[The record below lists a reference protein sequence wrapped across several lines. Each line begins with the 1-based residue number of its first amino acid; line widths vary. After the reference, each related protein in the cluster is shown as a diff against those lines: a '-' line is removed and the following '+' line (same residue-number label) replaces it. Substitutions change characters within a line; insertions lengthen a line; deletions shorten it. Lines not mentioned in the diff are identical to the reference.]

1 MRYIQLRSYYYS
13 GVFFLEVA
21 SAKGVIIIN
30 GRAYD
35 AQKILDA
42 LLGNSY
48 VDIKVEGPSLVIG
61 GSRIQPVSRSV
72 QDLAMLR
79 TCYGSLA
86 YCCSPERK
94 CVDRDGALDL
104 LGLTMEDYQRI
115 KSACHQIFID
125 AAKRLIDTSSLKGA
139 AWTLQ
144 NLAEASDDRKVDTSR
159 SRQFESPSYYR
170 GSPKPYAES
179 SDSSESASSDSKSY
193 GPIDLN
199 LIFGEPS
206 ARSSS
211 SYPNEENRKEKA
223 MGSWNYSSNNP
234 LTFDNRTGEHEE
246 EEDGVVHCT
255 HCRAELPLRARFCP
269 NCGESVS

>member
-1 MRYIQLRSYYYS
+1 
-13 GVFFLEVA
+13 LEVA

-35 AQKILDA
+35 AQRILDA

-48 VDIKVEGPSLVIG
+48 TDIKVEGPSLVIG
-61 GSRIQPVSRSV
+61 GIRIQPVSRSV

-125 AAKRLIDTSSLKGA
+125 AAKRLIDTSSLKDSSWA
-139 AWTLQ
+139 FQAS
-144 NLAEASDDRKVDTSR
+144 NEASDDRGGDTSYT
-159 SRQFESPSYYR
+159 RQFDTPSHHR
-170 GSPKPYAES
+170 GSSRTHAES
-179 SDSSESASSDSKSY
+179 SDSSEESSSESKSY

-206 ARSSS
+206 TRSSS
-211 SYPNEENRKEKA
+211 SYLSEENRKEKETT
-223 MGSWNYSSNNP
+223 SWGYSGNNP
-234 LTFDNRTGEHEE
+234 LTFDNRAGERREE
-246 EEDGVVHCT
+246 EEGVVRCT
-255 HCRAELPLRARFCP
+255 RCRAELPLRARFCP
-269 NCGESVS
+269 NCGESVP

>member
-1 MRYIQLRSYYYS
+1 VI
-13 GVFFLEVA
+13 FLEVA

-30 GRAYD
+30 GRPYD

-61 GSRIQPVSRSV
+61 GTRIQPVSRSV

-94 CVDRDGALDL
+94 CVDRDGALEL

-125 AAKRLIDTSSLKGA
+125 AAKRLVDTSSLKSA
-139 AWTLQ
+139 AWTYQ
-144 NLAEASDDRKVDTSR
+144 ASEETSEDRRVDSSR
-159 SRQFESPSYYR
+159 SRQFDSPSHYR
-170 GSPKPYAES
+170 ESSKPYAEGN
-179 SDSSESASSDSKSY
+179 DLSESPSPEGKSY

-206 ARSSS
+206 TRSSS
-211 SYPNEENRKEKA
+211 SYLNEENRKEKGA
-223 MGSWNYSSNNP
+223 SGWSHSGNMP
-234 LTFDNRTGEHEE
+234 LTFDNRTEGREE
-246 EEDGVVHCT
+246 EEEGMVRCI

-269 NCGESVS
+269 NCGESVA

>member
-1 MRYIQLRSYYYS
+1 M
-13 GVFFLEVA
+13 EVA
-21 SAKGVIIIN
+21 SAKGMIIIN

-61 GSRIQPVSRSV
+61 GTRIQPASRSV

-125 AAKRLIDTSSLKGA
+125 AAKRLIDTSSLKDAGWA
-139 AWTLQ
+139 FQVAT
-144 NLAEASDDRKVDTSR
+144 EASDTGKVDTTH
-159 SRQFESPSYYR
+159 SRQFDSTSYHR
-170 GSPKPYAES
+170 GSSKPYVES
-179 SDSSESASSDSKSY
+179 SDSSEPSSSESKSY

-206 ARSSS
+206 TRSSS
-211 SYPNEENRKEKA
+211 SYLNEENRKEK
-223 MGSWNYSSNNP
+223 GTGGWSYSSSNP
-234 LTFDNRTGEHEE
+234 LTFDNRSGEHRE
-246 EEDGVVHCT
+246 EEDGVVRCI

-269 NCGESVS
+269 NCGESVV

>member
-1 MRYIQLRSYYYS
+1 M
-13 GVFFLEVA
+13 EVA

-48 VDIKVEGPSLVIG
+48 VDIKVEGASLVIG

-79 TCYGSLA
+79 TCHGSLA
-86 YCCSPERK
+86 YCCSSDRK
-94 CVDRDGALDL
+94 CVDRDGALEL

-125 AAKRLIDTSSLKGA
+125 AAKRLLDTSSLKSA
-139 AWTLQ
+139 AWTFQ
-144 NLAEASDDRKVDTSR
+144 VSSDMGEDRRVDQSR
-159 SRQFESPSYYR
+159 SRQSESNSHYR
-170 GSPKPYAES
+170 GSSNAYSEGSES
-179 SDSSESASSDSKSY
+179 SEASTPDSKSY

-199 LIFGEPS
+199 LIFGEQS
-206 ARSSS
+206 ARSSGA
-211 SYPNEENRKEKA
+211 YPSEEARREK
-223 MGSWNYSSNNP
+223 GFGGWNHSGNMP
-234 LTFDNRTGEHEE
+234 LTFDNRTEVEGEEKE
-246 EEDGVVHCT
+246 GAVRCA
-255 HCRAELPLRARFCP
+255 HCRAELPSRARFCP
-269 NCGESVS
+269 NCGESLP

>member
-1 MRYIQLRSYYYS
+1 M

-35 AQKILDA
+35 AQRILSA

-48 VDIKVEGPSLVIG
+48 VDMRIEGPSLIIG
-61 GSRIQPVSRSV
+61 GTRIQPVSRGA

-79 TCYGSLA
+79 TCHGSLA
-86 YCCSPERK
+86 YCCSPEKR
-94 CVDRDGALDL
+94 CVDRDGALEL

-125 AAKRLIDTSSLKGA
+125 AAKRLIDTASLKNA
-139 AWTLQ
+139 VWTYQ
-144 NLAEASDDRKVDTSR
+144 ATTETDEINRADSSS
-159 SRQFESPSYYR
+159 SRQVDSNLPFR
-170 GSPKPYAES
+170 GSSRPYIENN
-179 SDSSESASSDSKSY
+179 DSSEPSSSGSKSY
-193 GPIDLN
+193 GPIDLS

-206 ARSSS
+206 TRSSS
-211 SYPNEENRKEKA
+211 TYLGEGNRKEK
-223 MGSWNYSSNNP
+223 SSSNWNPSGNTP
-234 LTFDNRTGEHEE
+234 LTFDNRGEGREE
-246 EEDGVVHCT
+246 EEEGMARCI

-269 NCGESVS
+269 NCGESVA

>member
-1 MRYIQLRSYYYS
+1 M
-13 GVFFLEVA
+13 
-21 SAKGVIIIN
+21 IIIN

-48 VDIKVEGPSLVIG
+48 ADIKVEGPSLVIG
-61 GSRIQPVSRSV
+61 GNRIQPVSRSI

-94 CVDRDGALDL
+94 CVDRDGALEL
-104 LGLTMEDYQRI
+104 LGLTMEDYQLI

-125 AAKRLIDTSSLKGA
+125 AAKRLVDTSTLKGA
-139 AWTLQ
+139 AWALQ
-144 NLAEASDDRKVDTSR
+144 APTEASEDKRVDASR
-159 SRQFESPSYYR
+159 SRQCDSPSYYR
-170 GSPKPYAES
+170 GSSKPYVEG
-179 SDSSESASSDSKSY
+179 SDSSEPSSSESKSY

-206 ARSSS
+206 ARSSG
-211 SYPNEENRKEKA
+211 SYLDEDNRKAK
-223 MGSWNYSSNNP
+223 GTDGWSYSSGNP
-234 LTFDNRTGEHEE
+234 LTFDNRTVGHG
-246 EEDGVVHCT
+246 EEDDRSAHCI
-255 HCRAELPLRARFCP
+255 HCRAELPMRARFCP
-269 NCGESVS
+269 NCGESVV